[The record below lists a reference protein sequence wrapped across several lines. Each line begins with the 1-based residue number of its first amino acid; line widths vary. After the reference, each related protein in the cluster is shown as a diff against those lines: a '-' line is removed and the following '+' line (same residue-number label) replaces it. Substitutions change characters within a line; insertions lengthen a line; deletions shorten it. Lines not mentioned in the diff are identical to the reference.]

1 LSAILFRV
9 SAIVVFAMVRVV
21 PDARPS
27 ATKQDQA
34 ATPLS
39 AAPSRSSSATS
50 LDSPPDP
57 LGEARTLAQKGD
69 FDGAVKKYQQLL
81 QEKPKSPD
89 AYAGLTRV
97 YLKKKDVAQAYETV
111 TKGLEVSDAWPIHVA
126 LGEVYFRQGKITEA
140 ENEWVGV
147 INSGHPSARAYL
159 GLARVRWAIAMNKTA
174 KTMIDKAHEL
184 DPRDADIQKYW
195 ARTLSRLDRIRY
207 YENYLA
213 GPNASSEEERG
224 DLERYLSYLKEGSKQ
239 SGTFC
244 HLVSKVTS
252 TEVPLLRL
260 LLNPEHLRG
269 YGLSVALNGTKTKL
283 MLDTG
288 ASGIM
293 VDRNV
298 AERAG
303 ITKLAETKVWG
314 IGDKG
319 KKNAYFG
326 MVKSIQI
333 GALEFEDCTVEVVES
348 RSVVGRDGLIGAN
361 VFHNFLIDMNFPR
374 EKLKLGELPKRP
386 GESKQPLALADER
399 EESDEHKD
407 VAKGE
412 PSEHADAPKKA
423 AETSFSGPQDRYIA
437 PEMESYTHVYEFGP
451 HLLVPTKIGDVPYK
465 LFLLDTGSL
474 NNFISPAAAR
484 EVTKVGNSSALV
496 KGLSG
501 SVKKTYS
508 ADKAVLQFGRLRQE
522 NQDITAFDMTAMSDG
537 AGTEVSGFL
546 GFVMLKFLE
555 IKIDYRDGLVDF
567 TYDRKQFDHF

>member
-1 LSAILFRV
+1 MSAILFRV

-21 PDARPS
+21 PDASPS

-34 ATPLS
+34 AMPLS

-50 LDSPPDP
+50 LNSSPDP
-57 LGEARTLAQKGD
+57 LGEARTLAQKAD
-69 FDGAVKKYQQLL
+69 FDGAIKKYQQLL
-81 QEKPKSPD
+81 QERPKSPD

-97 YLKKKDVAQAYETV
+97 YLKKKDVARADETV
-111 TKGLEVSDAWPIHVA
+111 TKGLEVSDSWPVRVA
-126 LGEVYFRQGKITEA
+126 LGEVNFRQGKITEA
-140 ENEWVGV
+140 EKEWVGV

-174 KTMIDKAHEL
+174 KAMIDKAHEL
-184 DPRDADIQKYW
+184 DPHDADIQKYW
-195 ARTLSRLDRIRY
+195 VRTLPRAERINY

-213 GPNASSEEERG
+213 GPNASSEEERSG
-224 DLERYLSYLKEGSKQ
+224 LERYLVYLKERSKQ
-239 SGTFC
+239 PGTFC

-269 YGLSVALNGTKTKL
+269 YGLSVALNGSKTKL

-303 ITKLAETKVWG
+303 ITKLVETKVWG
-314 IGDKG
+314 IGDQG

-326 MVKSIQI
+326 IAKSIQI
-333 GALEFEDCTVEVVES
+333 GDLEFEDCTVEVVES

-361 VFHNFLIDMNFPR
+361 VFHHFLVDMNFPR

-386 GESKQPLALADER
+386 GESDQLLALADER
-399 EESDEHKD
+399 DESDELRG

-412 PSEHADAPKKA
+412 PSEHADAPKRT
-423 AETSFSGPQDRYIA
+423 AEISSSGPQDRYIA
-437 PEMESYTHVYEFGP
+437 PEMEFYTHVYEFGH

-474 NNFISPAAAR
+474 NNFISPEAAR

-567 TYDRKQFDHF
+567 TYDRTQFDHF